1 MVNLPHLQKHH
12 LFVCHFGGQG
22 MDLKFGG
29 IDLRFGKPPAGLTN
43 PAGTWTCQSLT
54 IIERGGDR
62 MDFELTKE
70 QKQIQKSVREFVKG
84 EFKKDLILELEE
96 NHQYPTDIWKK
107 AAELG
112 FIGIHFPEAYSGM
125 GLGVMENILVAEELC
140 RGDSSVGACL
150 ILADFASEIIL
161 HFGSDEQKKAW
172 LPKVAEGEVLS
183 CGAFTEPDH
192 GSDIT
197 RMETTAVKD
206 GDEWIINGTKIF
218 ITNGGPLAGFY
229 SVLCQTDP
237 EAQPTHRGMSL
248 ILVEAD
254 RAGVSTASVGVKM
267 GIRMMD
273 TAEVNF
279 KDARV
284 PLSNLI
290 GKENK
295 GFYQVLEFFDES
307 RILIA
312 AQGLGTAQ
320 GAFDRALAYVKSRE
334 QFGKKI
340 AQFQITQHKLADM
353 ATKIEMAQ
361 LLVYKA
367 AWNFDQGRID
377 PKLTSMAKMV
387 AGRTAVEV
395 ADEAI
400 QLLGG
405 YGYMLEYEV
414 ERFYRDAKICELY
427 EGTKEIQKNTIASS
441 LIGKLK

>member
-1 MVNLPHLQKHH
+1 M
-12 LFVCHFGGQG
+12 
-22 MDLKFGG
+22 
-29 IDLRFGKPPAGLTN
+29 
-43 PAGTWTCQSLT
+43 
-54 IIERGGDR
+54 E
-62 MDFELTKE
+62 FELSKSQKE
-70 QKQIQKSVREFVKG
+70 IQKAVRDFVKG
-84 EFKKDLILELEE
+84 EFKKDVIEQLVED
-96 NHQYPTDIWKK
+96 HAYPTAIWKK
-107 AAELG
+107 AADLG
-112 FIGIHFPEAYSGM
+112 FIGIHFPEEYSGE

-150 ILADFASEIIL
+150 ILADFASEIVL
-161 HFGSDEQKKAW
+161 HFGSDEMKAKW

-197 RMETTAVKD
+197 RMDTTAVRE
-206 GDEWIINGTKIF
+206 GDEWVINGSKIF
-218 ITNGGPLAGFY
+218 ITNGGEMAGFY
-229 SVLCQTDP
+229 SVLCQTDQEISP
-237 EAQPTHRGMSL
+237 SHRGMST

-254 RAGVSTASVGVKM
+254 RPGVSTVDVGLKM
-267 GIRMMD
+267 GIQLMD
-273 TAEVNF
+273 TAEVIF
-279 KDARV
+279 KDVRV
-284 PLSNLI
+284 PVDNLI
-290 GKENK
+290 GKENR

-320 GAFDRALAYVKSRE
+320 GAFDRALKYTKSRE

-340 AQFQITQHKLADM
+340 ATFQANQHKLADM
-353 ATKIEMAQ
+353 ATKIEMAR
-361 LLVYKA
+361 LLTYKA

-387 AGRTAVEV
+387 AARTAVEV
-395 ADEAI
+395 CDEAI

-405 YGYMLEYEV
+405 YGYMAEYEV

-441 LIGKLK
+441 VLGKLK